1 VEHYVDF
8 AVPVSQKLDV
18 ETSANPGDGRP
29 AIAGRVLA
37 LGWWIDTE
45 AQGAENHVPT
55 GTLYLVADQ
64 RRNRPYW
71 VKQDDLI
78 AIRLIE

>member
-1 VEHYVDF
+1 VEHHVDF

-18 ETSANPGDGRP
+18 ETRANPGDGRP

-37 LGWWIDTE
+37 LGWWVGPET
-45 AQGAENHVPT
+45 QSAENHEPT
-55 GTLYLVADQ
+55 GTLYLIADQ
-64 RRNRPYW
+64 RRHRPYW
-71 VKQDDLI
+71 VRQDDLI